1 MNQSDI
7 HLVDLPNEVL
17 FMILKRLDNI
27 NVLYSLMGTI
37 NKQFDIVLQDN
48 IFTNTLNMISK
59 SATEDDDDICSIDDR
74 ILDRFCI
81 DILPKIHHNVKH
93 LILESMSMERILL
106 AGNYPNLTSLK
117 LFNFGQNIAL
127 NYSLD

>member
-1 MNQSDI
+1 
-7 HLVDLPNEVL
+7 
-17 FMILKRLDNI
+17 
-27 NVLYSLMGTI
+27 MGTI